1 MPHSEHNTSN
11 CQAQGVKVAR
21 SACKINVQLECQ
33 CCKKDKILCWF
44 PTAKLKR
51 QIQRSYRRKR
61 EFVNALPRSGL
72 ESPGKGL
79 KVFVT
84 NAIFL
89 NLKIILFPTISIN
102 GIIIECKYVT
112 TNSLTTKLCLA
123 LGELTHTV
131 KILLKFWTWPWPS
144 HIIRLY

>member
-44 PTAKLKR
+44 PTAKLNSKSR
-51 QIQRSYRRKR
+51 GVIA
-61 EFVNALPRSGL
+61 EN
-72 ESPGKGL
+72 ESLLMHSRDLDWKGS
-79 KVFVT
+79 KSIRDQCHF
-84 NAIFL
+84 F

-102 GIIIECKYVT
+102 GIIIACKYVT
-112 TNSLTTKLCLA
+112 INSLTTKLCLA